1 MATAVDNLH
10 IWEIKKMHIDTFL
23 ENSKPFL
30 EYVLSWED
38 GLIDLSMDEVIDD
51 PSACA
56 IVSVDVINGFCY
68 EGYLSSPRVQA
79 IIEPI
84 VSLFKRAREAGVEN
98 IILSQ
103 DSHDSDALEFG
114 AFPPHCVRGSDEAD
128 SVPEFKTLEFYDEFI
143 VMPKTSISSTID
155 TDLVQWLENNQHVE
169 TFIIVGDCTD
179 LCTYQL
185 VMGIHLRG
193 IARNIKQRVVVPVN
207 CVATYDMPVDMA
219 QEVGAVP
226 HDGDLLNSI
235 FLYSM
240 MLNGVEVVRSIS

>member
-1 MATAVDNLH
+1 
-10 IWEIKKMHIDTFL
+10 MHIATLL

-114 AFPPHCVRGSDEAD
+114 AFPSHCVRGSDEAD

-143 VMPKTSISSTID
+143 VMP
-155 TDLVQWLENNQHVE
+155 
-169 TFIIVGDCTD
+169 
-179 LCTYQL
+179 
-185 VMGIHLRG
+185 
-193 IARNIKQRVVVPVN
+193 
-207 CVATYDMPVDMA
+207 
-219 QEVGAVP
+219 
-226 HDGDLLNSI
+226 
-235 FLYSM
+235 
-240 MLNGVEVVRSIS
+240 